1 MKYKW
6 GIKLFGVIEI
16 LIGLI
21 TLIMIILSIIK
32 GKSTKPAGV
41 LVFVLTT
48 AIISSGLGL
57 GILKYNLKSYYLLL
71 YFSSIIIL
79 SKILIL
85 GGIITLTGALETAVP
100 SFLKDAI
107 SILYHSIL
115 IIYLTRKSVREKF
128 I

>member
-1 MKYKW
+1 MRHNWPIKIF
-6 GIKLFGVIEI
+6 GIIEI
-16 LIGLI
+16 SIGVVTLI
-21 TLIMIILSIIK
+21 TVILSLIQ
-32 GKSTKPAGV
+32 GKSTKPPGV

-79 SKILIL
+79 SKILIFA
-85 GGIITLTGALETAVP
+85 GIIALSGALEVATP
-100 SFLKDAI
+100 SSLKNTI

-115 IIYLTRKSVREKF
+115 IFYFTRKSVREQF
-128 I
+128 T